1 MAAPAG
7 GELIAQ
13 QLTGASLPTY
23 HRAFR
28 LDRYD
33 DPAYRAMLVSWG
45 STGQL

>member
-1 MAAPAG
+1 MAAPAA

-13 QLTGASLPTY
+13 QITGTTLPAY
-23 HRAFR
+23 HPAFR

-33 DPAYRAMLVSWG
+33 DPAYRAMLASWG